1 MDTLIA
7 MVLTDAY
14 SCRVN
19 RQVGGWASLGRAC
32 GLSMPVF
39 AQIDV
44 VSVST
49 MHKEVASTG

>member
-1 MDTLIA
+1 MSSIN
-7 MVLTDAY
+7 AY

-19 RQVGGWASLGRAC
+19 RQAGGWVSLGRAR

-39 AQIDV
+39 AQVGV

-49 MHKEVASTG
+49 MHKEVASTD

>member
-1 MDTLIA
+1 MVTLVA

-19 RQVGGWASLGRAC
+19 RQAGGWASLGRAR

-39 AQIDV
+39 AQIDL

>member
-39 AQIDV
+39 AQIGV
-44 VSVST
+44 VCVST
-49 MHKEVASTG
+49 MHKEVASTA

>member
-1 MDTLIA
+1 MDTLVA
-7 MVLTDAY
+7 MVSTNAY
-14 SCRVN
+14 TCRVH
-19 RQVGGWASLGRAC
+19 RQAEGWASLGRTR

>member
-1 MDTLIA
+1 MVTLIA

-19 RQVGGWASLGRAC
+19 RQAGGWASLGRAR

-39 AQIDV
+39 AQIGV
-44 VSVST
+44 LSVST

>member
-1 MDTLIA
+1 MDTLVA
-7 MVLTDAY
+7 MLWKNAY

-19 RQVGGWASLGRAC
+19 RQAEGWTSLGRTR